1 MFELP
6 ELICMSKQMNQTL
19 SGKVV
24 QKGSLGNS
32 PHKFVW
38 YNHTPEDFEQ
48 LTRDKTIGKATPCGR
63 WLFLDANPDYR
74 FVFGECGGKMLFHPT
89 GSPIPPKYH
98 LLIHFTDGS
107 FFTIMTQMWG
117 AMELYLQGEE
127 TNRPYIK
134 DMRPLPTGSAFT
146 QNYFNDLVHDLS
158 LQEKRS
164 VKSLLTQDQIIPGLG
179 NAIAQDIM
187 FVAGLNPKHPIQE
200 LDSTQIQILY
210 KSIGKVIEDI
220 VSQGGRYDEV
230 GLFGQPGGYIRLM
243 DKQSAGKP
251 CPKCGTT
258 IASMQ
263 YLGGSCYYCPNC
275 QI

>member
-6 ELICMSKQMNQTL
+6 ELICMSEQMNHTL
-19 SGKVV
+19 SGKVI
-24 QKGSLGNS
+24 QQGSLGNS

-38 YNHTPEDFEQ
+38 YNRTSEEFAQ
-48 LTRDKTIGKATPCGR
+48 LTSGKTIGQAVPCGR

-74 FVFGECGGKMLFHPT
+74 FVFGECGGKMLFHPS
-89 GSPIPPKYH
+89 GSPVPPKYH
-98 LLIHFTDGS
+98 LLIQFTDGS
-107 FFTIMTQMWG
+107 FFTAMTQMWG
-117 AMELYLQGEE
+117 AMELYHQGDEL
-127 TNRPYIK
+127 TRQYIK
-134 DMRPLPTGSAFT
+134 DMRPLPTGPGFT
-146 QNYFNDLVHDLS
+146 LEYFTTLIHDLS

-187 FVAGLNPKHPIQE
+187 FAAGLNPKHPIRE
-200 LDSTQIQILY
+200 LDPAQIRTLHG
-210 KSIGKVIEDI
+210 SIGKVLRDI
-220 VSQGGRYDEV
+220 VAQGGRYDEV
-230 GLFGQPGGYIRLM
+230 DLFGRPGGYIRLM

-251 CPKCGTT
+251 CPRCGTV

-263 YLGGSCYYCPNC
+263 YLGGSCYFCPNC